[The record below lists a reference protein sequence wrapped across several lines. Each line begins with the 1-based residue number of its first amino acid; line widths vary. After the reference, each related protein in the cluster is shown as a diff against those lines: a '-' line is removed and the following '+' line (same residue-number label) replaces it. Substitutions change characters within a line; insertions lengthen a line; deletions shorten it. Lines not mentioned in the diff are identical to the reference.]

1 MKKKN
6 KKPLIA
12 LLLVA
17 VLGVVGVTF
26 AYFSTENIFENTF
39 KTGAYKTEAEETFT
53 SPSNWTPGTVT
64 EKKIKVT
71 NKGDVDV
78 AVRISFEEKW
88 TAADGTEL
96 PLTDADDN
104 RAAEIYLDNLHW
116 QKYNESSG
124 EHYYYDAK
132 LKPTESLIEDLV
144 ILIAFNENVAIN
156 PITNCTTSEDGTT
169 KTCTSTLS
177 GYAGATYT
185 LNVKVETAQ
194 FDQYKNVWNTS
205 VNITYDNE
213 HTHAA

>member
-26 AYFSTENIFENTF
+26 AYYSTENIFENIF
-39 KTGAYKTEAEETFT
+39 KTGAYKTEVEETFT

-64 EKKIKVT
+64 EKIIKVT

-78 AVRISFEEKW
+78 AVRITLEEKW

-96 PLTDADDN
+96 PLTDGDN
-104 RAAEIYLDNLHW
+104 RVVEVNLDNLHW

-144 ILIAFNENVAIN
+144 ILIWFNQNVEFE
-156 PITNCTTSEDGTT
+156 PITNCTTSDDGTK

-185 LNVKVETAQ
+185 LTVKVETAQ
-194 FDQYKNVWNTS
+194 FDQYKNAWNTS

-213 HTHAA
+213 HTHPV